1 MGENYKYQYNTKE
14 YQDELGLNLYDY
26 GARNYDAALGRWMNV
41 DPLAEKMPQWNPYTY
56 TFNNTIMFTD
66 PDGMA
71 PECEGCKGFL
81 LAVVDN
87 VFGSNFRNTSGNDS
101 SNYRSGVNIGNA
113 TSLLLSAALVADGA
127 GSAGAGSIGLATS
140 GVATA
145 TGGGAVVGVPGAVV
159 GGGLVAKG
167 VAEVALG
174 TIIGTNTVN
183 NMQSDASKIGGGRG
197 SNNRTADPDAVGNHT
212 VINENGHTTYKVN
225 QNNPNKNNKGV
236 GFETEKRVDYKG
248 KAHKDKVTGEDI
260 PTPHVQEKG
269 TVRPAVPGKDMPK

>member
-1 MGENYKYQYNTKE
+1 
-14 YQDELGLNLYDY
+14 
-26 GARNYDAALGRWMNV
+26 
-41 DPLAEKMPQWNPYTY
+41 MPQWNPYTY
-56 TFNNTIMFTD
+56 TFNNPIMFTD

-159 GGGLVAKG
+159 SGGLVAKG

-174 TIIGTNTVN
+174 TIIGVNTVN
-183 NMQSDASKIGGGRG
+183 NMQSDASSERGGGR
-197 SNNRTADPDAVGNHT
+197 TAQDDLPRNKDGTPRPDSEAQNTSHTQLGTKKGRNGDYRQAREFNEQNKPVRDIDFTDHGRPQNHT
-212 VINENGHTTYKVN
+212 NPHQHEYKENATGGTL
-225 QNNPNKNNKGV
+225 QRSKNAK
-236 GFETEKRVDYKG
+236 
-248 KAHKDKVTGEDI
+248 
-260 PTPHVQEKG
+260 PL
-269 TVRPAVPGKDMPK
+269 